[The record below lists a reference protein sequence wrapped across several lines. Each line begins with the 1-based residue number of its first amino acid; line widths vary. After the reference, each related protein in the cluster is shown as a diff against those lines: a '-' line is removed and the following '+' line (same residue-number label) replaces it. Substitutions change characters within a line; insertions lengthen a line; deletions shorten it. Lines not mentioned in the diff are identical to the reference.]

1 MGGQIHS
8 TFNSCQRQKIG
19 IKCISQGDA
28 EIVRFS
34 ADRLRLYFAE
44 LLRDE
49 PSSKPKRGAV
59 FVFLYNLY
67 NK

>member
-1 MGGQIHS
+1 MYEHQD
-8 TFNSCQRQKIG
+8 
-19 IKCISQGDA
+19 DA